1 MKENLMT
8 FLDEN
13 TRDYADMAKDIWDR
27 PETALHETYAAKR
40 QSEFLKS
47 RGFRISSVRG
57 VPTAFVA
64 EYGSGSPIIGILGE
78 YDALPDMSQQ
88 VCTVRKPLDTDAPG
102 HACGHNLIGTAG
114 VAAVDALR
122 EIYGRE
128 NLRGTIRYYGCPA
141 EERYSGK
148 ILMQKERVF
157 DDLDIAIIWHPQDI
171 TGISCKNYYSGLT
184 MMKVE
189 FSGETGH
196 SVAAKNYGGSA
207 LQAANLMINGI
218 NAMREYIWDYHRLH
232 YYMSDTGKTA
242 NLLPKKTSVYCETRA
257 ADVDVLLKIKERRT
271 EIAEGCAKIAGTDF
285 TIEMEEELYSDKEN
299 PVIIEVL
306 KHNLQ
311 LLPRPEYTD
320 DEKEFVIKLAETLPK
335 GAEKKVASF
344 YNIDREQIEDHLHM
358 GLVQKDDLIYLPA
371 DDAGNVS
378 QEVPFGTFLV
388 SLPPVGMPM
397 HCWQV
402 TALAGS
408 SIGSK
413 CMMRAAKVMAGA
425 VYDFLTDEKLVQKAA
440 EEFDQ

>member
-1 MKENLMT
+1 MKEKLTT
-8 FLDEN
+8 FLDEH
-13 TRDYADMAKDIWDR
+13 TQSYADIAKDIWDR
-27 PETALHETYAAKR
+27 PQTALNEEYAAKR
-40 QSEFLKS
+40 QSEFLRS
-47 RGFRISSVRG
+47 RGFRISAVKD

-64 EYGSGSPIIGILGE
+64 EYGSGDPVIGILGE
-78 YDALPDMSQQ
+78 YDALPDMSQK
-88 VCTVRKPLDTDAPG
+88 VCTERTPIEAGGPG

-114 VAAVDALR
+114 VAAVDAIKELYDK
-122 EIYGRE
+122 EGFK
-128 NLRGTIRYYGCPA
+128 GTIRYYGCPA

-148 ILMQKERVF
+148 ILMQKEKVF

-171 TGISCKNYYSGLT
+171 TGISRKQYYSGLT

-207 LQAANLMINGI
+207 LQAANLMVSSI

-232 YYMSDTGKTA
+232 YYMSDTGQTA
-242 NLLPKKTSVYCETRA
+242 NLLSKNTSVYCETRA
-257 ADVDVLLKIKERRT
+257 TDVDVLLKIKERLT

-285 TIEMEEELYSDKEN
+285 TIEMEDELYSDKEN
-299 PVIIEVL
+299 SVIVEVL

-320 DEKEFVIKLAETLPK
+320 GEKEFAAKLAETLPE
-335 GAEKKVASF
+335 GAEKRVASF
-344 YNIDREQIEDHLHM
+344 YNIDKEQIENHLHM
-358 GLVQKDDLIYLPA
+358 GVVEKDDLIYLPA

-378 QEVPFGTFLV
+378 QQVPFGTFLI

-397 HCWQV
+397 HCWQM

-408 SIGSK
+408 SIGTK

-425 VYDFLTDEKLVQKAA
+425 VYDFLTDEKLVQEAV
-440 EEFDQ
+440 EEFNI